1 MTVHDGFD
9 FWVGESELDD
19 EAKASLDRANES
31 VIPTVKMAATA
42 SAYWCRIGERTHIRL
57 VLPEDEDVATDALA
71 RLHAAG
77 DSALGDETRLLGAFR
92 ACGLLVPVW
101 DLDPDKSADDY
112 EAALG
117 EFIDPVCRGARLPT
131 RPSPRRSAGP
141 GPGCSAA
148 RSRCADRRARRHDL
162 APVTAHPAPTV
173 AAVIPAKDEADR
185 IAATVRAVLGIP
197 GVDLV
202 VVVDDGSSDDTAEI
216 ARAAGAEVVRHA
228 RNRGKAAAMTTGAG
242 YVARHEGVEGR
253 VGGSDGRRPLL
264 FVDGDLEDTAANLG
278 VLVPPVLE
286 GRADMTIAT
295 LPPQKTAGG
304 GHGFVVRLARKG
316 IEDLTGFVAQQPLSG
331 MRCISRPAFDAAS
344 PLARG
349 WGVEVG
355 LTVDV
360 LLAGLRVEEVPCEL
374 HHRVSGSD
382 WRGQVHRAK
391 QYRDVALALA
401 RRRAR
406 RGLR

>member
-1 MTVHDGFD
+1 M
-9 FWVGESELDD
+9 
-19 EAKASLDRANES
+19 
-31 VIPTVKMAATA
+31 
-42 SAYWCRIGERTHIRL
+42 
-57 VLPEDEDVATDALA
+57 
-71 RLHAAG
+71 
-77 DSALGDETRLLGAFR
+77 
-92 ACGLLVPVW
+92 
-101 DLDPDKSADDY
+101 
-112 EAALG
+112 
-117 EFIDPVCRGARLPT
+117 
-131 RPSPRRSAGP
+131 
-141 GPGCSAA
+141 
-148 RSRCADRRARRHDL
+148 
-162 APVTAHPAPTV
+162 TAHPTPAV

-185 IAATVRAVLGIP
+185 IAATVRAVRGIP

-264 FVDGDLEDTAANLG
+264 FVDGDLEGTAANLG

-316 IEDLTGFVAQQPLSG
+316 IEDLTGFVPQQPLSG

-360 LLAGLRVEEVPCEL
+360 LMAGLRVEEVPCEL
-374 HHRVSGSD
+374 HHRVSGAD

-401 RRRAR
+401 RRRVR

>member
-1 MTVHDGFD
+1 V
-9 FWVGESELDD
+9 S
-19 EAKASLDRANES
+19 S
-31 VIPTVKMAATA
+31 
-42 SAYWCRIGERTHIRL
+42 
-57 VLPEDEDVATDALA
+57 
-71 RLHAAG
+71 
-77 DSALGDETRLLGAFR
+77 
-92 ACGLLVPVW
+92 
-101 DLDPDKSADDY
+101 
-112 EAALG
+112 
-117 EFIDPVCRGARLPT
+117 
-131 RPSPRRSAGP
+131 
-141 GPGCSAA
+141 
-148 RSRCADRRARRHDL
+148 
-162 APVTAHPAPTV
+162 HPAPTV

-185 IAATVRAVLGIP
+185 IAATVRAVRGIP

-202 VVVDDGSSDDTAEI
+202 VVVDDGSTDDTAAI
-216 ARAAGAEVVRHA
+216 AREAGAEVVRHA

-253 VGGSDGRRPLL
+253 VGGSDDRRPLL
-264 FVDGDLEDTAANLG
+264 FVDGDLEGTAANLG

-286 GRADMTIAT
+286 DRADMTIAT

-316 IEDLTGFVAQQPLSG
+316 IEDLTGYVAHQPLSG
-331 MRCISRPAFDAAS
+331 MRCISRRAFDAAS

-360 LLAGLRVEEVPCEL
+360 LMAGLRVEEVPCEL
-374 HHRVSGSD
+374 QHRVSGAD

>member
-1 MTVHDGFD
+1 M
-9 FWVGESELDD
+9 
-19 EAKASLDRANES
+19 
-31 VIPTVKMAATA
+31 
-42 SAYWCRIGERTHIRL
+42 
-57 VLPEDEDVATDALA
+57 
-71 RLHAAG
+71 
-77 DSALGDETRLLGAFR
+77 
-92 ACGLLVPVW
+92 
-101 DLDPDKSADDY
+101 
-112 EAALG
+112 
-117 EFIDPVCRGARLPT
+117 
-131 RPSPRRSAGP
+131 
-141 GPGCSAA
+141 
-148 RSRCADRRARRHDL
+148 
-162 APVTAHPAPTV
+162 TAHPATTV

-185 IAATVRAVLGIP
+185 IAATVRAVRGIP

-202 VVVDDGSSDDTAEI
+202 VVVDDGSSDGTAEI

-253 VGGSDGRRPLL
+253 VGGSDDRRPLL

-304 GHGFVVRLARKG
+304 GRGFVVRLARNG

-331 MRCISRPAFDAAS
+331 MRCISRQAFDAAS

-360 LLAGLRVEEVPCEL
+360 LMAGLRVVEVPCEL
-374 HHRVSGSD
+374 HHRVSGAD

>member
-1 MTVHDGFD
+1 M
-9 FWVGESELDD
+9 S
-19 EAKASLDRANES
+19 SS
-31 VIPTVKMAATA
+31 
-42 SAYWCRIGERTHIRL
+42 
-57 VLPEDEDVATDALA
+57 
-71 RLHAAG
+71 
-77 DSALGDETRLLGAFR
+77 
-92 ACGLLVPVW
+92 
-101 DLDPDKSADDY
+101 
-112 EAALG
+112 
-117 EFIDPVCRGARLPT
+117 
-131 RPSPRRSAGP
+131 
-141 GPGCSAA
+141 
-148 RSRCADRRARRHDL
+148 
-162 APVTAHPAPTV
+162 PAPTV

-202 VVVDDGSSDDTAEI
+202 VVVDDGSTDHTAEL
-216 ARAAGAEVVRHA
+216 AREAGAEVVRHA

-242 YVARHEGVEGR
+242 YVARHEVAEGR
-253 VGGSDGRRPLL
+253 AARAADQRPLL
-264 FVDGDLEDTAANLG
+264 FVDGDLEDTAANVG

-286 GRADMTIAT
+286 GTADMTIAT

-304 GHGFVVRLARKG
+304 GRGFVVRLARKG
-316 IEDLTGFVAQQPLSG
+316 IEDLTGFSAQQPLSG
-331 MRCISRPAFDAAS
+331 MRCITRPAFDAAS

-374 HHRVSGSD
+374 HHRVSGAD
-382 WRGQVHRAK
+382 WRGQVHRAR

>member
-1 MTVHDGFD
+1 MT
-9 FWVGESELDD
+9 EP
-19 EAKASLDRANES
+19 
-31 VIPTVKMAATA
+31 IT
-42 SAYWCRIGERTHIRL
+42 
-57 VLPEDEDVATDALA
+57 
-71 RLHAAG
+71 
-77 DSALGDETRLLGAFR
+77 
-92 ACGLLVPVW
+92 
-101 DLDPDKSADDY
+101 
-112 EAALG
+112 
-117 EFIDPVCRGARLPT
+117 
-131 RPSPRRSAGP
+131 
-141 GPGCSAA
+141 
-148 RSRCADRRARRHDL
+148 
-162 APVTAHPAPTV
+162 PTV

-185 IAATVRAVLGIP
+185 IAATVRAVRGIP

-202 VVVDDGSSDDTAEI
+202 VVVDDGSSDGTAEV
-216 ARAAGAEVVRHA
+216 AREAGAEVVRHA

-253 VGGSDGRRPLL
+253 VGGSTDRRPLL
-264 FVDGDLEDTAANLG
+264 FVDGDLEGSAANVG

-304 GHGFVVRLARKG
+304 GHGFVVRLARNG
-316 IEDLTGFVAQQPLSG
+316 IEDLTGFVPQQPLSG
-331 MRCISRPAFDAAS
+331 MRCISRQAFDAAS

-360 LLAGLRVEEVPCEL
+360 LMAGLRVEEVPCEL
-374 HHRVSGSD
+374 HHRVSGAD